1 VTHSP
6 DTMAHVHR
14 KRRRGARS
22 RDSSLLEFAHKDTDI
37 RDFTN
42 TRLSSNDD
50 IRELSPG
57 GFTENVEE
65 RVDGRRTKNFEKR
78 ARHKMKDVPT
88 KSPKKNTSKK
98 DQSPKKAAS
107 RKRKK
112 GEVSARNKSDALIE
126 GFSAENIK
134 SGRITVRVSP
144 FRGT

>member
-1 VTHSP
+1 MTHSP
-6 DTMAHVHR
+6 DNMGHLHR
-14 KRRRGARS
+14 KRRREARS
-22 RDSSLLEFAHKDTDI
+22 RNSSLLEFAHKDADI

-42 TRLSSNDD
+42 SRLSSNDD
-50 IRELSPG
+50 VRELSLA

-65 RVDGRRTKNFEKR
+65 RVDGRRTKNFERR

-88 KSPKKNTSKK
+88 KSPKTKTAKK

-112 GEVSARNKSDALIE
+112 GEISARNKSDALIE

-134 SGRITVRVSP
+134 SGRITVRFSP
-144 FRGT
+144 FCGT

>member
-1 VTHSP
+1 
-6 DTMAHVHR
+6 
-14 KRRRGARS
+14 
-22 RDSSLLEFAHKDTDI
+22 
-37 RDFTN
+37 
-42 TRLSSNDD
+42 LSSNDD

-88 KSPKKNTSKK
+88 KSPKKKTSKK